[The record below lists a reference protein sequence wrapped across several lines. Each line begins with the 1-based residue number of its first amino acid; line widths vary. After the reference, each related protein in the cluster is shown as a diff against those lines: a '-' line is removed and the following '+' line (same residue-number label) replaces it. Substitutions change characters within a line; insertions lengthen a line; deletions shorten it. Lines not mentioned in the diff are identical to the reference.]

1 MDVKI
6 ILQVRV
12 TKPIPS
18 DQKIKLLSKEQQK
31 SYQIQNTV
39 ISVKKTL
46 EMNMCNIKN
55 IVKLEIIVTIQGNI
69 KVLHRA

>member
-46 EMNMCNIKN
+46 EMNMCKIKN